1 MHSSRAFSPGHV
13 TGFFSIRP
21 HSDPLHHGS
30 LGAGFSLALGVETQV
45 FSAESDSVKLGGKTL
60 DDAPVSLAVLRLFR
74 SRANWT
80 QPVAI
85 EHQTTLPVGCGFG
98 TSGAGA
104 LSLALAL
111 NGLAGSPLSTDQAGA
126 LAHLAEIECGTGLGT
141 VLGEAHGGFKASL
154 EPGAPGVG
162 RVQPLP
168 TPDGLTAVF
177 LVLGPLATSAML
189 GNPAI
194 REAVNR
200 EGEAFRQALLDAPS
214 WKHFLELSVRF
225 GRQTQLVSGRLT
237 GCQTLLADKGFT
249 APMLMFG
256 DGLFTLVESS
266 DAERALAAF
275 RLLGSGTVF
284 SSQLDLQGGRLLH
297 AD

>member
-1 MHSSRAFSPGHV
+1 MDSATAFSPGHV

-30 LGAGFSLALGVETQV
+30 LGAGFSLALGTTTRVRRSGV
-45 FSAESDSVKLGGKTL
+45 DSVRLNGKAL
-60 DDAPVSLAVLRLFR
+60 DATVSQVVLRLFR
-74 SRANWT
+74 TRTGWSP
-80 QPVAI
+80 PVSVD
-85 EHQTTLPVGCGFG
+85 HQTPLPVGCGFG

-111 NGLAGSPLSTDQAGA
+111 NELAGTPLTTDQAGS

-141 VLGEAHGGFKASL
+141 VLGESYGGFKASL

-162 RVQPLP
+162 KVQTLP
-168 TPDGLTAVF
+168 TPEGLTAVF
-177 LVLGPLATSAML
+177 VVLGPLATPAML

-200 EGEAFRQALLDAPS
+200 EGEALRLALLAAPD
-214 WKHFLELSVRF
+214 WRTFLALSVRF
-225 GRQTQLVSGRLT
+225 GSQTALVGPQLT
-237 GCQTLLADKGFT
+237 AFQAHLASQGWT

-256 DGLFTLVESS
+256 NGLFTLVEAP
-266 DAERALAAF
+266 DAQPALASF
-275 RLLGSGTVF
+275 QGLGVGEVF